1 MLEIGMTYDTVNDI
15 LTKKD
20 IDNTK
25 YKFSFNQDI
34 SWRWASNE
42 VKKQLDIYYNDNNTD
57 KFIKLYNKY
66 NSIDGSDGP
75 FKIVKINNMVGPG
88 GGAPDVKL
96 SMNRFMTIKE
106 LINEV
111 GQEYLE
117 DYAWQLTV
125 DAIENN

>member
-1 MLEIGMTYDTVNDI
+1 
-15 LTKKD
+15 
-20 IDNTK
+20 
-25 YKFSFNQDI
+25 
-34 SWRWASNE
+34 
-42 VKKQLDIYYNDNNTD
+42 
-57 KFIKLYNKY
+57 
-66 NSIDGSDGP
+66 
-75 FKIVKINNMVGPG
+75 MVGPG

-106 LINEV
+106 LINAV